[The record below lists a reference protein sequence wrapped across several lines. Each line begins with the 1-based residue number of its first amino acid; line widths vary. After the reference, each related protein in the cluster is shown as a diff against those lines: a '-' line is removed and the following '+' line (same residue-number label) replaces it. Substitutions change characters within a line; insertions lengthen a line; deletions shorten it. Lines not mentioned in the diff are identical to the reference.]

1 MANACNRLTWSLY
14 AVVVVMTVMWSSSE
28 AADKE
33 GFPVSII
40 HINDLHARF
49 EITDTSGGTCDKGE
63 ECIGGYPR
71 TVYTVRRL
79 LQEQAEL
86 NPIYINAGDSFQGT
100 LWYNVGRWNVTQQML
115 NLLPADV
122 MTLGNHEFDHG
133 VEGLVPFLETV
144 QTNML
149 VANMDCAHEPTL
161 EGKYKKSMII
171 ERSGRKIGVIGV
183 ILETTYDL
191 ANTGKVIFRNESDT
205 IREEAQLLKAQGANI
220 IIVVSHCGY
229 DVDQQIAANA
239 GDWIDVIVGSHSH
252 TFLYT
257 GVPPGPHS
265 AAGDYPTEVIHSSG
279 HRVLIVQASAYAR
292 YVGNLIV
299 YFDDNGDV
307 LDFEGDPLYMDQ
319 SVPEDEE
326 VLEAMQPWKEEIDE
340 MGKVVVGTSKV
351 DLTKDD
357 CAAGEC
363 NLGNFFCD
371 AMVHSFVGMASYE
384 EENWTNV
391 SAGLMNIGGLRV
403 PLYRG
408 DLTYAHI
415 VSMSPFE
422 NTLVSYNLPGNKIVE
437 AMEWAVSKVDLE
449 NGVTGSHINLQLSG
463 IRVKYDYT
471 KPVGSRVISAS
482 IRCAD
487 CQVPKYEPLVSNKL
501 YRLTSPNFLQA
512 GGDGYTMLAEGT
524 DLQLGVTDLDAL
536 ISYSNH
542 INPIYQGLDGRI
554 TVLN

>member
-524 DLQLGVTDLDAL
+524 DLQMGVTDLDAL